1 MGQGGLVGRLFFAGT
16 LVRRG
21 SIAAL
26 VLLAGAASVAS
37 VLLSPVDAAIAAW
50 WPAAGVS
57 AVAVL
62 ASRGNRLTVA
72 FGIAAVTAGGNVIGG
87 REILV
92 AVLFGVANAVEAW
105 LVAWVLTR
113 GNPIARLEGLRD
125 VTRLLSAT
133 VVGATSIGVL
143 AGATAWAFLER
154 DFLPTAFALFS
165 SHASA
170 LLVVTPVALVSSR
183 LNRRVS
189 PIEGVLQ
196 VAAVVILVGYTFW
209 PGNVLP
215 LAFVPFIALL
225 WAAFRLPTVVV
236 AVELIATATATTIL
250 TAAGGGPFA
259 VFADDGARTTVE
271 LIQVFLIVY
280 AIGVLYVSAARNEW
294 ANAVTQLGA
303 REALLRGGIISSD
316 TGMLVG
322 EVLDGER
329 LRVVGVNSTAL
340 EAIGR
345 SEMPAS
351 WGTAGIWMQRDRTV
365 FGVSELDDRIRARE
379 PGRVEVTRGNRR
391 FDVDIAYYAEA
402 GGQPVVTLVF
412 TDVTARDTREQL
424 ALAVADDLRRLN
436 EQKDDFIASVSH
448 ELRTPVTSILGFAE
462 QLEESLLQEQDRQA
476 STIIARNARRL
487 ADVIQDV
494 LELSKLSAI
503 GAAPRAA
510 AQLDLLELVRHCAED
525 AAGFSPGR
533 QVHVALTVP
542 EHPVMIV
549 GVAQDIARVCANLL
563 SNAVKFSP
571 DGGIVRLTV
580 TDDGGETVEL
590 RVEDDGPG
598 IPAADLPHVWERF
611 YRVQTER
618 HREVPGTGLGLPIV
632 KGLIDTRIGGTIELV
647 SDGMSGTTVILRL
660 PRERAS
666 AVPIN
671 PSMQEQPR
679 AQGESGPVRD
689 AHADAREGAE

>member
-1 MGQGGLVGRLFFAGT
+1 MGQGGLVGRLYLADT
-16 LVRRG
+16 IVRRIG
-21 SIAAL
+21 IIAL
-26 VLLAGAASVAS
+26 VLFAGLVSVAS

-62 ASRGNRLTVA
+62 ASRGNRVA
-72 FGIAAVTAGGNVIGG
+72 VALAIAAVTAVGNVIGG
-87 REILV
+87 RELLV
-92 AVLFGVANAVEAW
+92 AVLFGLANAIEAW

-113 GNPIARLEGLRD
+113 GNPVARLDGLRD
-125 VTRLLSAT
+125 VTRLLAAT
-133 VVGATSIGVL
+133 LVGAAAIGIL
-143 AGATAWAFLER
+143 AGATAWALLDR
-154 DFLPTAFALFS
+154 DFLFTALGLLS

-189 PIEGVLQ
+189 PVEGVLQ
-196 VAAVVILVGYTFW
+196 IAAVVLLVGYTFW

-215 LAFVPFIALL
+215 LAFLPFIALL

-236 AVELIATATATTIL
+236 AVELIATAAATTIL

-259 VFADDGARTTVE
+259 VYADDGARTTVE
-271 LIQVFLIVY
+271 LIQAFLIVY
-280 AIGVLYVSAARNEW
+280 AVGVLYVSAARNEW
-294 ANAVTQLGA
+294 ANVVTQLGA
-303 REALLRGGIISSD
+303 REALLRGGIISSE
-316 TGMLVG
+316 TGILVA
-322 EVLDGER
+322 EVLDGEH
-329 LRVVGVNSTAL
+329 LRVVGVNATAL

-345 SEMPAS
+345 NEMPGS
-351 WGTAGIWMQRDRTV
+351 WGTAGIWMQRDRVV
-365 FGVSELDDRIRARE
+365 FGVSELDERIRARD
-379 PGRVEVTRGNRR
+379 PGRLEITRGDRR
-391 FDVDIAYYAEA
+391 FDVDIAFYAEA

-412 TDVTARDTREQL
+412 TDVTARDAREQL

-462 QLEESLLQEQDRQA
+462 QLEESLLQERDQQA

-494 LELSKLSAI
+494 LELSKLSSV

-510 AQLDLLELVRHCAED
+510 AQLDVLEVVRHCAED
-525 AAGFSPGR
+525 ASGLSPAR
-533 QVHVALTVP
+533 QVQIALTVP

-549 GVAQDIARVCANLL
+549 GVTQDIARVCANLL

-571 DGGIVRLTV
+571 DGGTVRLDV
-580 TDDGGETVEL
+580 IDEGDETVEI
-590 RVEDDGPG
+590 RVVDEGPG

-632 KGLIDTRIGGTIELV
+632 KGLVETRIGGTIDIE
-647 SDGMSGTTVILRL
+647 SDGLTGTTVILRI
-660 PRERAS
+660 PRERAVS
-666 AVPIN
+666 VHVATTAMRT
-671 PSMQEQPR
+671 PSETGQ
-679 AQGESGPVRD
+679 
-689 AHADAREGAE
+689 DARAEAQEGAE